1 LLVLT
6 GKEAL
11 TVAGVIVAGLGFGNI
26 WPMLFSITV
35 EEKPERANEL
45 SGLMCMAICGGALLP
60 LLMGKLV
67 DLKWGTMAFLV
78 PTACFVYLL
87 LLSLKGGK
95 KAAVPAPAKA

>member
-1 LLVLT
+1 
-6 GKEAL
+6 
-11 TVAGVIVAGLGFGNI
+11 
-26 WPMLFSITV
+26 
-35 EEKPERANEL
+35 
-45 SGLMCMAICGGALLP
+45 MAICGGALLP

-95 KAAVPAPAKA
+95 KAAAPAPAKA